1 MFSCFPFYSSVI
13 LCSFVPAIRRP
24 LGWLA
29 TFPHS
34 HYVYYHV
41 ICTKETQLQSFLSLS
56 IPPRSTEERGG
67 KSSNNSGLFW
77 GGERL
82 RALDFLSIIAGKE
95 LSWNSNV
102 NLYERES
109 FSFPL
114 GALWWMWRSKGG
126 KGKRTSFT
134 CFLSEK
140 YENFCHELAR
150 MGMRVFSF
158 PLGAL
163 LVDVEVKGKER
174 RRILLTCSLQY
185 KYKSSPVHSRK
196 ALHTHSCSQPNFL
209 SLSLP

>member
-1 MFSCFPFYSSVI
+1 M
-13 LCSFVPAIRRP
+13 
-24 LGWLA
+24 
-29 TFPHS
+29 
-34 HYVYYHV
+34 
-41 ICTKETQLQSFLSLS
+41 
-56 IPPRSTEERGG
+56 
-67 KSSNNSGLFW
+67 
-77 GGERL
+77 
-82 RALDFLSIIAGKE
+82 
-95 LSWNSNV
+95 

-196 ALHTHSCSQPNFL
+196 ALHTHSCSQPNFYL
-209 SLSLP
+209 SLFHKTPVQVLLFNSSLYKYIHLSFL